1 VLVFWPTSPGSGPKL
16 LDGSI
21 LLKFLLKTRLQSESF
36 DGLDD
41 LLGFEVQKF
50 DLKLSEFD

>member
-1 VLVFWPTSPGSGPKL
+1 MLVFWPTSPGSGPKL